1 MKVCDLV
8 FIMILF
14 CNNVFWIIWFV
25 KFLFVC
31 VIVNIIY
38 WYEDIYNMFK
48 IKKMIK

>member
-14 CNNVFWIIWFV
+14 CNNVFWFIWFV
-25 KFLFVC
+25 KFLFVS

-38 WYEDIYNMFK
+38 WYEDIYNIRK
-48 IKKMIK
+48 WRKW